1 MSRPMYDEMHAS
13 PDEVRAHY
21 LNYARH
27 EQAAYDMQVSD
38 WERRRYLERG

>member
-21 LNYARH
+21 LNYART
-27 EQAAYDMQVSD
+27 EQALFDKTVTD
-38 WERRRYLERG
+38 WERVRYFERG